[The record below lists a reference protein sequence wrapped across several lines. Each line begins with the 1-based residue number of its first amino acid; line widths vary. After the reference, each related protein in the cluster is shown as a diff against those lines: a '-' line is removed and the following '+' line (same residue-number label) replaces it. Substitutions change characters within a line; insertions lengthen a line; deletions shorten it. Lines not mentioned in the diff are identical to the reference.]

1 MIMVDYHYSDN
12 NESTPLNTQLETLAP
27 EATEQHDAAQSTD
40 FTPTPQNATPE
51 AASTEST
58 SVVPDEHFVT
68 PAADMSAPEASSG
81 TEAPVEGTEISAAA
95 DDMDYDSADFA
106 AALASFDR
114 EQAAEK
120 DAAQNLT
127 TEEAVVT
134 GTVIKI
140 TDKHVVI
147 DIGLKSEGLIPIEQ
161 ALNPDGTPRFQAG
174 DQVEVVVEREE
185 PEGGYLVSY
194 EKALRHK
201 VWDKLEAAANDKVPV
216 KGMVLSRVK
225 GGLTVDIG
233 IKAFLPGS
241 QVEVRPVRNL
251 DGYIGTEIEVRVI
264 KLNKKRGNV
273 VISRKEL
280 LEEEQ
285 NAKKSVTLST
295 LEEGTILT
303 GTVKNLT
310 DYGAFVDLGGLD
322 GLLHITDMSWGRL
335 THPRDLVNVG
345 DEIQVKVLK
354 FDKDKQRV
362 SLGFKQL
369 TPDPWLDATERY
381 PIGAQVRGRIL
392 SVTDYGAFVELEQ
405 GIEGL
410 VHVSEMTWSKRMKH
424 PSKMVKPGDEVD
436 TIILSV
442 NPNDRRISLGMKQL
456 QDNPWEQLE
465 DKYPTGAIIEGRVRN
480 LTDFG
485 AFIEIEDGIDGLVH
499 VSNLSWT
506 KRIKHPSEVLKKGE
520 KVRAIVLGVEPENRR
535 LSLGVKQLQPDV
547 WDTFFAQH
555 RVGDVVKG
563 KVLRT
568 AQFGAFVEIAEGVE
582 GLCHVSEAV
591 DENHQQVKLEVGD
604 EHEFRIVKMNQDEKK
619 VGLSIKAI
627 GEEASRSEVESYKE
641 RERGGAQQA
650 GNSSSPSSSSSTTLG
665 DLINWKRSE
674 RE

>member
-1 MIMVDYHYSDN
+1 MTVDVHNPDQT
-12 NESTPLNTQLETLAP
+12 ESKPLTTEMETLAP
-27 EATEQHDAAQSTD
+27 ETTAEQANLSSESTPTTHDAA
-40 FTPTPQNATPE
+40 NAE
-51 AASTEST
+51 H
-58 SVVPDEHFVT
+58 VVPSVSASV
-68 PAADMSAPEASSG
+68 PAKADAEP
-81 TEAPVEGTEISAAA
+81 
-95 DDMDYDSADFA
+95 DYDAADFA
-106 AALASFDR
+106 AALANFDR
-114 EQAAEK
+114 EQAAETA
-120 DAAQNLT
+120 AAQNLT
-127 TEEAVVT
+127 AEEVVVT

-140 TDKHVVI
+140 TDKHAVI
-147 DIGLKSEGLIPIEQ
+147 DIGLKSEGIIPIEQ
-161 ALNPDGTPRFQAG
+161 VLDHEGKPKFAAG
-174 DQVEVVVEREE
+174 DTIEVVVEREE
-185 PEGGYLVSY
+185 AEGGYLVSY

-201 VWDKLEAAANDKVPV
+201 VWDKLEKAANDKTPV
-216 KGMVLSRVK
+216 KGMVVSRVK

-241 QVEVRPVRNL
+241 QIEVRPVRNL

-280 LEEEQ
+280 LEEDQ
-285 NAKKSVTLST
+285 NAKKSVTLAT
-295 LEEGTILT
+295 LEEGSVLT

-381 PIGAQVRGRIL
+381 PIGAQVRGRVL

-465 DKYPTGAIIEGRVRN
+465 DKYPIGAIIEGRVRN

-555 RVGDVVKG
+555 RVGDVIKG
-563 KVLRT
+563 KILRT
-568 AQFGAFVEIAEGVE
+568 AQFGAFVEIAEGIE

-591 DENHQQVKLEVGD
+591 DQSNIPVKLDVD
-604 EHEFRIVKMNQDEKK
+604 SEHEFKIVKMNQEEKK
-619 VGLSIKAI
+619 VGLSIKAV
-627 GEEASRSEVESYKE
+627 GEEASRAEVESYKE
-641 RERGGAQQA
+641 RSDNKSDKGPK
-650 GNSSSPSSSSSTTLG
+650 SSSSSSSSSSSTTLG